1 MKDSSERR
9 ARAGISAIFA
19 FLLFLCLTTVLAGTC
34 AMGIF
39 SESHLRSS
47 LQNSNYIQESV
58 RSLRE
63 ALKTEAEEH
72 GLPGTF
78 LSGQIDENSFKK
90 DLEAEI
96 AGAGD
101 VERGKK
107 LETQIAGSIASY
119 LREHQ
124 VGKNERVEEASAEIA
139 AKTAG
144 YYENYTSFPFAE
156 VLFEYKEGIF
166 SWMKILLP
174 ASLLLAAVLVFL
186 LFRLHET
193 FREGGCY
200 GLSSL
205 LATAIVSGI
214 AGFALRFE
222 NKWEFSS
229 DFPAYQA
236 FVEAF
241 FKSPAM
247 VLWVNGFCLALLS
260 IIGMAI
266 LKSPEK
272 KERY

>member
-9 ARAGISAIFA
+9 ARAGISAIFS

-101 VERGKK
+101 VERG
-107 LETQIAGSIASY
+107 
-119 LREHQ
+119 
-124 VGKNERVEEASAEIA
+124 
-139 AKTAG
+139 
-144 YYENYTSFPFAE
+144 
-156 VLFEYKEGIF
+156 
-166 SWMKILLP
+166 
-174 ASLLLAAVLVFL
+174 
-186 LFRLHET
+186 
-193 FREGGCY
+193 
-200 GLSSL
+200 
-205 LATAIVSGI
+205 
-214 AGFALRFE
+214 
-222 NKWEFSS
+222 
-229 DFPAYQA
+229 
-236 FVEAF
+236 
-241 FKSPAM
+241 
-247 VLWVNGFCLALLS
+247 
-260 IIGMAI
+260 
-266 LKSPEK
+266 
-272 KERY
+272 